1 MNPLTIFLI
10 GLAVYAGVRLREH
23 NKAVMNGE
31 EED

>member
-10 GLAVYAGVRLREH
+10 GLAVYAGVRLKEH
-23 NKAVMNGE
+23 NKAVTNGE